1 MKVEDAAKADIP
13 RYAVEKMIPQMK
25 ELVEAY
31 RPNLL
36 FTDGEWSYT
45 SEQWHSLDFITW
57 LYNESSVRDEIVIN
71 DRWGR
76 DTRGPARRLPLL

>member
-1 MKVEDAAKADIP
+1 
-13 RYAVEKMIPQMK
+13 MIPQMK

-57 LYNESSVRDEIVIN
+57 LYNESLRQ
-71 DRWGR
+71 G
-76 DTRGPARRLPLL
+76 